1 MLKQIFSILFV
12 CVIQS
17 IAFSQGPPP
26 PAAMA
31 TEENQ
36 VLIDEI
42 IKITKI
48 KEHYAQTCIYFIER
62 TAKEKGWDSKEVEK
76 RMQRINIDN
85 FIEMNF
91 YNTMATFSTEEL
103 KEMITFLKKVNQK
116 TPYTSFF
123 LSDSILVHNLFNH
136 MQHLIE

>member
-1 MLKQIFSILFV
+1 MLKQIFSIFFV

-26 PAAMA
+26 PMDMA

-48 KEHYAQTCIYFIER
+48 KEHYAQTCTYFIER

-91 YNTMATFSTEEL
+91 YNTMATFSSEEL
-103 KEMITFLKKVNQK
+103 KEIITFLKKVNQK

-123 LSDSILVHNLFNH
+123 LSDSILVNNLFNH
-136 MQHLIE
+136 MQHMIE